1 MVRLCDIYDRIDI
14 HNYIL
19 CKIKNIK
26 NGGIEMSLADIFR
39 ELEEVKVEKDFSVA
53 DGEYV
58 GIVEK
63 LEYRTSQKGNPY
75 FSFTVNLIEEN
86 KKYFGNLWLSDKS
99 VKFSV
104 SKFKSII
111 ENLTGEQLTYQDFVN
126 EQELV
131 EKLNEKIAG
140 IEVLLKLKT
149 SDKGYQ
155 NFLMEKNEMPF

>member
-1 MVRLCDIYDRIDI
+1 
-14 HNYIL
+14 
-19 CKIKNIK
+19 
-26 NGGIEMSLADIFR
+26 MSLADIFK
-39 ELEEVKVEKDFSVA
+39 ELEEVKVEKDFSVK

-86 KKYFGNLWLSDKS
+86 KKYFGNLWLTDKS
-99 VKFSV
+99 VKYSL

-111 ENLTGEQLTYQDFVN
+111 ENLTGEQLTYQDFTD
-126 EQELV
+126 EKALV
-131 EKLNEKIAG
+131 EKLNEKIVG
-140 IEVLLKLKT
+140 TEVVLKLKT
-149 SDKGYQ
+149 SNKGYQ

>member
-1 MVRLCDIYDRIDI
+1 
-14 HNYIL
+14 
-19 CKIKNIK
+19 
-26 NGGIEMSLADIFR
+26 MSLADIFK
-39 ELEEVKVEKDFSVA
+39 ELEEVKVEKDFTIA

-63 LEYRTSQKGNPY
+63 LEYRTSQKGTPY

-86 KKYFGNLWLSDKS
+86 KKYFGNLWLSEKS

-111 ENLTGEQLTYQDFVN
+111 ENLTNEQLTYENFID
-126 EQELV
+126 EKALI

-140 IEVLLKLKT
+140 TEVLLKLKT
-149 SDKGYQ
+149 SDKGFQ
-155 NFLMEKNEMPF
+155 NFLMEKSEMPF

>member
-1 MVRLCDIYDRIDI
+1 M
-14 HNYIL
+14 
-19 CKIKNIK
+19 NIA
-26 NGGIEMSLADIFR
+26 EIFKG
-39 ELEEVKVEKDFSVA
+39 LEEVKVEKDFSVA

-63 LEYRTSQKGNPY
+63 LERRTSQKGNPC

-86 KKYFGNLWLSDKS
+86 KKYFGNLWLTEKS
-99 VKFSV
+99 IKFSV
-104 SKFKSII
+104 SKFKNII

-131 EKLNEKIAG
+131 KKLNEKIVGA
-140 IEVLLKLKT
+140 EVLLKLKT

-155 NFLMEKNEMPF
+155 NFSMEKNEMPF

>member
-1 MVRLCDIYDRIDI
+1 
-14 HNYIL
+14 
-19 CKIKNIK
+19 
-26 NGGIEMSLADIFR
+26 MSLADIFK

-58 GIVEK
+58 GIIEK

-86 KKYFGNLWLSDKS
+86 KKYFGNLWLTDKS
-99 VKFSV
+99 IKFSL

-111 ENLTGEQLTYQDFVN
+111 ENLIGEQLTYQDFIDVKA
-126 EQELV
+126 LV
-131 EKLNEKIAG
+131 ERLNEKIVG
-140 IEVLLKLKT
+140 TEVILKLKT
-149 SDKGYQ
+149 SDKGFQ

>member
-1 MVRLCDIYDRIDI
+1 M
-14 HNYIL
+14 N
-19 CKIKNIK
+19 
-26 NGGIEMSLADIFR
+26 LADVFK
-39 ELEEVKVEKDFSVA
+39 ELEEIKVEKDFSVK

-86 KKYFGNLWLSDKS
+86 KKYFGNLWLTDKS

-111 ENLTGEQLTYQDFVN
+111 ENLTGTPLTAEDFID
-126 EQELV
+126 EKALI
-131 EKLNEKIAG
+131 EKLNEKIVG
-140 IEVLLKLKT
+140 TEVLLKLKT
-149 SDKGYQ
+149 SNKGFQ
-155 NFLMEKNEMPF
+155 NFLMEKSEMPF